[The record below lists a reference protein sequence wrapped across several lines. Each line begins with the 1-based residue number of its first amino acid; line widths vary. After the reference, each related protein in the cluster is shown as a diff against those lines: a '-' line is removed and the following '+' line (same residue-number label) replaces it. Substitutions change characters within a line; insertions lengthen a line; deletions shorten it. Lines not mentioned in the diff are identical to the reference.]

1 MRRATIFLAVLF
13 AGTLSAC
20 KSDNPFLITR
30 TSCPAVAVVKYT
42 NNYAQFAPGS
52 NFSASGL
59 ELSAQMGDVTVS
71 CLEGKGGAPVT
82 QVNFEVSAARAS
94 ASSASQQV
102 IPYFV
107 TIIEDG
113 QTILSKNVYGAPL
126 QFADGAL
133 RSAVRQSFSASTPF
147 VPLPPAPEKKK
158 RKEQFQEFAEDSRP
172 KAARYE
178 ILIGFQLT
186 EQQAAYNVQR

>member
-1 MRRATIFLAVLF
+1 MRCAALFLAVLF
-13 AGTLSAC
+13 VVTLGAC
-20 KSDNPFLITR
+20 KSDNPLLITR

-59 ELSAQMGDVTVS
+59 ELSAQMDGVTVT
-71 CLEGKGGAPVT
+71 CQEGKGGAPVT

-107 TIIEDG
+107 TIVEDG
-113 QTILSKNVYGAPL
+113 QTILSKNVYGAQL

-133 RSAVRQSFSASTPF
+133 RSTVRQSFSATTPY
-147 VPLPPAPEKKK
+147 VPLPPAPDKKK
-158 RKEQFQEFAEDSRP
+158 RKDQFEDFAEDSRP

-186 EQQAAYNVQR
+186 EEQAAYNVQR